1 MLGFEPPAGGLSAA
15 CVSLFL
21 TVNRAERSSA
31 ELAQDIVHEAQ
42 SLVHLELELAKQEL
56 KELAVRNG
64 IAAGLLIFG
73 TVLVALAVLVA
84 LPVLLLV
91 VLWDQHVLGAIIW
104 LGGYLVG
111 GGALLLVGRLLLRLE
126 PPRRTLASLE
136 ETKRWA
142 LRQIRSNDR

>member
-1 MLGFEPPAGGLSAA
+1 MNG
-15 CVSLFL
+15 VD
-21 TVNRAERSSA
+21 RSSA

-42 SLVHLELELAKQEL
+42 SLAQLELQLAKQEL

-64 IAAGLLIFG
+64 IAAGLLAFG
-73 TVLVALAVLVA
+73 TVLVMLAVLVA

-104 LGGYLVG
+104 LVGYLVV
-111 GGALLLVGRLLLRLE
+111 GAALALVGRLLLRLE

>member
-1 MLGFEPPAGGLSAA
+1 MHGPVPPAGGSRAA
-15 CVSLFL
+15 CVSSVL
-21 TVNRAERSSA
+21 TVNGAERSSA

-42 SLVHLELELAKQEL
+42 SLAQLELQLAKQEL

-64 IAAGLLIFG
+64 IAAGLLAFG
-73 TVLVALAVLVA
+73 TVLLMLALLVA

-104 LGGYLVG
+104 LAGYVVVG
-111 GGALLLVGRLLLRLE
+111 AVLLLAGRLLLRLE
-126 PPRRTLASLE
+126 PPRRTLSSLE

-142 LRQIRSNDR
+142 LRQIRSSDR